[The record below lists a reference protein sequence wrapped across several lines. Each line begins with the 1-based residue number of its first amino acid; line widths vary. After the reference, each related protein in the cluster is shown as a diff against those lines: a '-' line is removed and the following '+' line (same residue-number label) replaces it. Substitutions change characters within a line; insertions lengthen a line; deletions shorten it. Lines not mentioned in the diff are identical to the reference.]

1 MITDCKISRVRASLE
16 HRRSALVNHPIYNDI
31 NSLQELRIFME
42 HHVYAVWDF
51 MSLLKSLQIQITGST
66 VPWLPPPNRT
76 AARLINEIVLQEESD
91 ETACSNFSSH
101 FELYIR
107 SMNECGASVAA
118 IHDFLNLLRGG
129 VQVQTALVQSKE
141 TIRIASAFTF
151 GREDLLPSVFE
162 KIVDQLNSRNDGK
175 LDIFRFYLNR
185 HIELDAGH
193 HGPMA
198 EQMIESLCGDSLT
211 NWQHVE
217 MAASDA
223 LQARLCLWD
232 GIHQQIQDAR
242 FRQHSLNLEA

>member
-1 MITDCKISRVRASLE
+1 
-16 HRRSALVNHPIYNDI
+16 
-31 NSLQELRIFME
+31 ME

-129 VQVQTALVQSKE
+129 VQVQTALVQSSAPPSVQSFIGNTFSTIESKE